1 MKNET
6 TKTALASV
14 LAILS
19 NAVGKL
25 AIPFTV
31 MCVLMAADYCT
42 GLLKSKQ
49 TGTVCS
55 RTGLKGILKKLG
67 YVAAVMAAAGV
78 DYTISYVSVTIGEE
92 TKLKVVFTLLVIFWL
107 IVNECISILEN
118 LTAMGMPLPSFLL
131 AMAKKLKNNVEEKGD
146 NEDDGRKA

>member
-118 LTAMGMPLPSFLL
+118 LTAMGVPLPSFLL